1 MSLLATA
8 SPWNN
13 NSDDNKKRTSTM
25 RKTVKKLLPLSS
37 NVSPSN
43 DIEYHE
49 EPGDSAYE
57 NFEQFQQQPVP
68 TIAQSESVNE
78 SRKGKVNDLLNK
90 MTSVSADN
98 DGSKLAN
105 YNPPPKPILNNKKPD
120 ASIRSAETEL
130 KPNDLLPVNNLQPNS
145 YEYQNLSSKPP
156 TGNSYGANDIP
167 LGKYSN
173 YNKSYDPSAVSQKPY
188 YAKMGISSNT
198 SLDDRV
204 MEKINYMIHLLEE
217 QQHEKTDNIIE
228 EFILY
233 TFLGVFMIFVLDSFA
248 RSGKYV
254 R

>member
-13 NSDDNKKRTSTM
+13 NDDNKKRTSTM

-37 NVSPSN
+37 TVSSPI
-43 DIEYHE
+43 DIEHYE
-49 EPGDSAYE
+49 EPGEPAYE
-57 NFEQFQQQPVP
+57 NFEQYQQQPVP
-68 TIAQSESVNE
+68 TIAQSESVNDT
-78 SRKGKVNDLLNK
+78 RKSKVNDLLNK
-90 MTSVSADN
+90 MTNVSADN

-120 ASIRSAETEL
+120 ASIRSSETEL
-130 KPNDLLPVNNLQPNS
+130 KPHDLLPVNNLQPNT
-145 YEYQNLSSKPP
+145 YEYQNLTSKPP

-167 LGKYSN
+167 LGNYSN
-173 YNKSYDPSAVSQKPY
+173 YNKSYDPSTISPKPY
-188 YAKMGISSNT
+188 YAKMGISGNT
-198 SLDDRV
+198 SLDDRL

-217 QQHEKTDNIIE
+217 QQNEKTNNITE